1 MRSAFVKDF
10 LRSISHSWGR
20 FLAIAAI
27 VALGTGFYAGLR
39 MTAPDMELSADAYYD
54 GTALYDIRVL
64 STMGLTDD
72 DVTALKGTEGV
83 SAVMPAYQ
91 VDAMALVNGEQ
102 TTMRIHSLDAA
113 AAEGSDTSDGV
124 RAVSDD
130 ADYLNRPLLVEG
142 SWPSSPDECVV
153 SADVVMATPLAVG
166 DTIELTEGSQ
176 DLTDTLVAD
185 TFTITGFVRSSYYTS
200 TGSLGTTSL
209 GSGVLG
215 QYMYVPASSFD
226 ADLPY
231 TEAYVTVSGAEE
243 EPGTGDGYAERVSV
257 VLARIESEAPELEA
271 RRLAEVKQEAQDELD
286 ESEEAFERE
295 RADADAQLAEA
306 KQKLDDAKQELDD
319 AKATLDA
326 TPAQL
331 DEAAATI
338 AANEQTLASGQ
349 ADYDAGVQEL
359 ENQRVDAQ
367 AKFDEA
373 QATIDEQQ
381 AQLDTAQA
389 TLAEL
394 EPQLAAAQ
402 QQLAGMQEG
411 DPGYDELAATVAAL
425 DKNVNDIKTA
435 LGQGVPALEEA
446 RSQLAA
452 QKQSAEQQ
460 FAEAQARLDGA
471 SAELESGRAQLEQ
484 GRSQLAS
491 ARQSYEDGKRAFEEG
506 SAEYEEGLAEYE
518 RQKAE
523 ADEKLADAK
532 KKLDDA
538 QAKID
543 DIEAPEWYVMDRT
556 KNVGA
561 ESFKSDAQRVDQIA
575 QVFPFIFFLVAALVA
590 LTTMTRMVEDERV
603 LIGTF
608 KALGYGKGRISLKY
622 LAYAGIASGA
632 GALIGIG
639 ALSQVLPA
647 VIMNA
652 YGIIYEVPSA
662 STPIDFGIAAL
673 AAGLGVG
680 VTLVATAAAVAST
693 LRERPAT
700 LMLPRAPKAGK
711 RILLERIGPVWR
723 RTSFSWK
730 VTFRNIFRYKKR
742 FFMTLIG
749 IAGCTALLL
758 TGLGLSDAIN
768 DIIAKQFGQ
777 IYQYN
782 ATIGLV
788 DDPTGEDEAA
798 LASVLDDENA
808 VEAYTRADTTAMTA
822 RASGMKDQTVHL
834 VVPEDPAE
842 FQSFVTMRER
852 VSQKPLDLTGDE
864 VFISEKLAT
873 VLGVGVGDEI
883 ELAKQDAI
891 GNATDEGYSVT
902 VTGIM
907 ENYVSQYVYMTP
919 EFYERISGEKP
930 LFATIFAKASSDPAV
945 RSTVSDELLSIESV
959 KTVGYNDETI
969 DSYEKMLGSVNSI
982 VVVLVVAAA
991 ALAFVVLYN
1000 LTNINITERKREIA
1014 TLKVLGFT
1022 PREVDAYIFREIM
1035 LLTVIGCAVGLV
1047 FGVFME
1053 NFVVV
1058 TAEVDQVMF
1067 GREIHAASFAIAFLL
1082 TMAFAALVA
1091 LAMRR
1096 KLAKIDMVESLKSNE

>member
-1 MRSAFVKDF
+1 M
-10 LRSISHSWGR
+10 RSISHSLGR

-72 DVTALKGTEGV
+72 DVESLGAVEGV
-83 SAVMPAYQ
+83 RAVMPAYE
-91 VDAMALVNGEQ
+91 VDAMSLVNGEQ
-102 TTMRIHSLDAA
+102 TTMRIHSLDVA
-113 AAEGSDTSDGV
+113 AAEQSDTSDGV
-124 RAVSDD
+124 NAISDD
-130 ADYLNRPLLVEG
+130 AEYLNRPLLVEG
-142 SWPSSPDECVV
+142 SWPSAPDECVV
-153 SADVVMATPLAVG
+153 SADVVMATPLALG

-176 DLTDTLVAD
+176 DLADTLVSN

-209 GSGVLG
+209 GSGALG
-215 QYMYVPASSFD
+215 QYLYVSASSFA

-231 TEAYVTVSGAEE
+231 TEAYVSVSGAEDE
-243 EPGTGDGYAERVSV
+243 LGASDAYAETVLS
-257 VLARIESEAPELEA
+257 VLARIEDKAPELEA

-286 ESEEAFERE
+286 ENREAYERE
-295 RADADAQLAEA
+295 RADADTQLAEA
-306 KQKLDDAKQELDD
+306 KQKLDDAKHELDE

-331 DEAAATI
+331 DAAAATI
-338 AANEQTLASGQ
+338 AANEQTISSGQ
-349 ADYDAGVQEL
+349 ADFDAGVQEL
-359 ENQRVDAQ
+359 ENQRGDAQ
-367 AKFDEA
+367 TQFDRA

-381 AQLDTAQA
+381 VQLDTAQA

-394 EPQLAAAQ
+394 EPQLVAAQ
-402 QQLAGMQEG
+402 QQLANMQES
-411 DPGYDELAATVAAL
+411 DPNYAELAAKVAAL

-435 LGQGVPALEEA
+435 LGQGIPALEEA
-446 RSQLAA
+446 RSQLAE
-452 QKQSAEQQ
+452 QRQSAQQQ
-460 FAEAQARLDGA
+460 FADAQTRLDSA
-471 SAELESGRAQLEQ
+471 AAELESGRAQLEQ
-484 GRSQLAS
+484 GRVQLTQ
-491 ARQSYEDGKRAFEEG
+491 ARQTYEDGKRAFEEG
-506 SAEYEEGLAEYE
+506 LAEYEDGLSEYE

-543 DIEAPEWYVMDRT
+543 DIEAPEFYVMDRT

-608 KALGYGKGRISLKY
+608 KALGYGKGRISFKY

-639 ALSQVLPA
+639 VLSQVLPA

-652 YGIIYEVPSA
+652 YGIIYEVPGA
-662 STPIDFGIAAL
+662 RTPIDFGIAAL
-673 AAGLGVG
+673 SAGLGIG

-711 RILLERIGPVWR
+711 RILLERIGPLWR

-782 ATIGLV
+782 TTIGLV
-788 DDPTGEDEAA
+788 DDPTEEDTAA
-798 LASVLDDENA
+798 LFAAIDDANA
-808 VEAYTRADTTAMTA
+808 VEAYAYADTSAMTA
-822 RASGMKDQTVHL
+822 RAPGMKDQTVHL

-852 VSQKPLDLTGDE
+852 VSQQPLDLTGDE

-883 ELAKQDAI
+883 ELAEQDAI
-891 GNATDEGYSVT
+891 GNTTDEGYAVT

-907 ENYVSQYVYMTP
+907 ENYVSQYVFMTP
-919 EFYERISGEKP
+919 EFYERVSGEDP
-930 LFATIFAKASSDPAV
+930 LFSTIFAKSSSDPSI
-945 RSTVSDELLSIESV
+945 RSALSDELLSIESV
-959 KTVGYNDETI
+959 KTVGFNDETI

-1058 TAEVDQVMF
+1058 TAEVDQIMF
-1067 GREIHAASFAIAFLL
+1067 GREIHAASFALAFLL